1 MSVKEVAPSEF
12 PLEPLAH
19 PTLADVAAIAGVSIK
34 TASRVMNGSEQVS
47 GETAEKVKKAA
58 NLVGYRSN
66 RIAREL
72 RIGSLS
78 NLVGMIISDLANPFY
93 AGLAAGAEERLG
105 EQGLDLILATAR
117 DDGEREKYLIESLLE
132 RRVRGLIIVP
142 SGEDYSYL
150 HQERKR
156 GFSFVFADRPAPY
169 LDADS
174 VTVDNRGGITACLDY
189 LLEKNCT
196 KIAVIADTTNIWT
209 ASERIEAFKQAIL
222 SRRVDIRDTYI
233 VTDVHTSEEAT
244 VAAAELLKDH
254 PDIDGIIVTN
264 DLIAMGVGEVI
275 SAGSHDVSVVSF
287 DLFAT
292 ANLLKI
298 ATLDHDPKRLGRL
311 SAEQLL
317 RRFQNPTDPTFV
329 TEVMKVEM
337 KKYLPLSAEE
347 DAHV

>member
-254 PDIDGIIVTN
+254 PDIDGIIATN

>member
-1 MSVKEVAPSEF
+1 
-12 PLEPLAH
+12 
-19 PTLADVAAIAGVSIK
+19 
-34 TASRVMNGSEQVS
+34 
-47 GETAEKVKKAA
+47 
-58 NLVGYRSN
+58 
-66 RIAREL
+66 
-72 RIGSLS
+72 
-78 NLVGMIISDLANPFY
+78 
-93 AGLAAGAEERLG
+93 
-105 EQGLDLILATAR
+105 
-117 DDGEREKYLIESLLE
+117 
-132 RRVRGLIIVP
+132 VRGLIIVP

-189 LLEKNCT
+189 LLEKKCT
-196 KIAVIADTTNIWT
+196 KIAIIADTTNIWT

-222 SRRVDIRDTYI
+222 SRRVDIRDTQI
-233 VTDVHTSEEAT
+233 VTDVHTSDEAAI
-244 VAAAELLKDH
+244 AASQLLKSY
-254 PDIDGIIVTN
+254 PDVDGIIATN
-264 DLIAMGVGEVI
+264 DLIAMGVGQVI
-275 SAGSHDVSVVSF
+275 SERAQDVKVVSF

-337 KKYLPLSAEE
+337 KNLSPSSAEGG
-347 DAHV
+347 DRV